1 MTLELLLEKDADPD
15 LVARAI
21 LEGDLVIAPTD
32 TIYALTADATD
43 DDAVAKVYFAKKR
56 KGDMPLP
63 ILVRDI
69 KHAEQIAVFSA
80 KAKQFAEKF
89 WPGALTLILPL
100 KPDAGISK
108 VALHSEGSIALR
120 VPQHKFFQQLLHK
133 TQVPLVGTSANISGS
148 ATSDTLYGMISEFE
162 QQVRYAI
169 ASNQDGAFRPI
180 PSTVVDCRS
189 DDFKII
195 RQGALVIPSNLISG

>member
-1 MTLELLLEKDADPD
+1 MTLELLLEKDADLD

-21 LEGDLVIAPTD
+21 LAGELVIAPTD
-32 TIYALTADATD
+32 TIYALTANATD

-56 KGDMPLP
+56 SGDLPLP

-69 KHAEQIAVFSA
+69 EHAEQFAVFSA
-80 KAKQFAEKF
+80 NAKRLAEKF

-100 KPDAGISK
+100 KPSATISK
-108 VALHSEGSIALR
+108 VALHNEGSIALR

-169 ASNQDGAFRPI
+169 ASKQDGAFNPV
-180 PSTVVDCRS
+180 PSTIVDCRS
-189 DDFKII
+189 DDFKIV
-195 RQGALVIPSNLISG
+195 RQGALTIPTDLIEN